1 MKRYS
6 ADELNNMSKEDLVKL
21 LMENQEQLSLFQD
34 RLALLEHDKFGRKT
48 ERLQCLDQMSIF
60 NEAEAEQDPDAEEPT
75 VEEVVVHR
83 RKKEKGFREEQLKN
97 LETEVCNHYLS
108 EEELT
113 EIFGENGWISLP
125 DDTYKTLEC
134 IPAQYKVNEHHIG
147 VYRSKKDHSHIVRAP
162 HPQELFR
169 GSIATASLV
178 SAVANGKYTNAMPL
192 YRISQE
198 LERNDVK
205 IPRRNLANWIIWA
218 AERYLSLLYDRMH
231 ELLCSEYHVLQ
242 ADETMVKVS
251 KDGRSA
257 GSQSRMFVYRTGQ
270 FYKDRI
276 IILYDYRL
284 TRGHEHVEDFLK
296 EFHGVVETDAFS
308 GYFAWEKERK
318 DIKIAT
324 CWVHARRDF
333 ADAVKIMNKNGTPK
347 KAIRRSV
354 ANMALNKM
362 KTIFELEGTLADMSP
377 EERLAA
383 RKKIV
388 EPEVDA
394 YFSWVKEQN
403 LNSITSAKTREGLQ
417 YSLNQEEH
425 LRRFLEDGEIPIDN
439 SASERAIRPFTVG
452 RANWHIIDT
461 IHGAQASAIMY
472 SLVETAKANELKIY
486 EYLKYLLTE
495 IPKHME
501 DTDRGFLDDLLPWSA
516 SLPDSCKKTI
526 KTPK

>member
-1 MKRYS
+1 
-6 ADELNNMSKEDLVKL
+6 
-21 LMENQEQLSLFQD
+21 
-34 RLALLEHDKFGRKT
+34 
-48 ERLQCLDQMSIF
+48 
-60 NEAEAEQDPDAEEPT
+60 
-75 VEEVVVHR
+75 
-83 RKKEKGFREEQLKN
+83 
-97 LETEVCNHYLS
+97 
-108 EEELT
+108 
-113 EIFGENGWISLP
+113 
-125 DDTYKTLEC
+125 
-134 IPAQYKVNEHHIG
+134 
-147 VYRSKKDHSHIVRAP
+147 
-162 HPQELFR
+162 
-169 GSIATASLV
+169 
-178 SAVANGKYTNAMPL
+178 
-192 YRISQE
+192 
-198 LERNDVK
+198 
-205 IPRRNLANWIIWA
+205 
-218 AERYLSLLYDRMH
+218 
-231 ELLCSEYHVLQ
+231 
-242 ADETMVKVS
+242 
-251 KDGRSA
+251 
-257 GSQSRMFVYRTGQ
+257 
-270 FYKDRI
+270 
-276 IILYDYRL
+276 
-284 TRGHEHVEDFLK
+284 
-296 EFHGVVETDAFS
+296 
-308 GYFAWEKERK
+308 
-318 DIKIAT
+318 
-324 CWVHARRDF
+324 
-333 ADAVKIMNKNGTPK
+333 MNKNGTPK

-501 DTDRGFLDDLLPWSA
+501 DTDRSFLDDLLPWSA